1 MILVKIKHNV
11 RLPRICSN
19 FLDAHY
25 NFGIINSKTAAHC
38 GFEKHIKN
46 NTSPGDSW
54 TIIAGEKSQFE
65 VSEVLVRI
73 EKAIMHDYTH
83 FAGKVIIL
91 SKIFSAHN

>member
-1 MILVKIKHNV
+1 MLQ
-11 RLPRICSN
+11 N
-19 FLDAHY
+19 FRCY
-25 NFGIINSKTAAHC
+25 NFNVINSKTAAHC

-83 FAGKVIIL
+83 FAGKVIIF
-91 SKIFSAHN
+91 KVNAFFRV